1 MTLYRSIFVID
12 RDKKIMGVSILP
24 SINKA
29 FQDLKTNTEL
39 INDFEIKN
47 IRKN

>member
-1 MTLYRSIFVID
+1 
-12 RDKKIMGVSILP
+12 MGVSILP

-29 FQDLKTNTEL
+29 FQDLKTNIEL

-47 IRKN
+47 IRKDIGFINWFSR